1 MRRIR
6 IQKRRPAG
14 LANEQLQGG
23 WKSVEV
29 LTTTTVTVAPLSND
43 ERAEL
48 EQRRRLYGLIQ
59 EHAVA

>member
-6 IQKRRPAG
+6 IQKRRPTG

-23 WKSVEV
+23 WNSVQALSTKV
-29 LTTTTVTVAPLSND
+29 ATAPLSND
-43 ERAEL
+43 ERIEL
-48 EQRRRLYGLIQ
+48 EQRRRLYTLIR